1 MKTVL
6 KKIFTLIC
14 VIIALSNKSFC
25 HEEDRIIR
33 LKELNLSEE
42 QTYIPV
48 KSGQNFTIELEGN
61 PTTGYSWFL
70 ATPEKLQELKLLKPT
85 NLNENHSGEYYQM
98 GSQNKHNEDEIRR
111 VGVGGIFHFKFLAGE
126 NSGHEKLSF
135 IYKRP
140 WTDEGQIQKSISVKV
155 VNLKDHKDL

>member
-1 MKTVL
+1 MKPIY
-6 KKIFTLIC
+6 KKILTLIC
-14 VIIALSNKSFC
+14 VIIALSNKSLC

-33 LKELNLSEE
+33 LKELNLSDEE
-42 QTYIPV
+42 TYIPV

-70 ATPEKLQELKLLKPT
+70 ATPEKLQESKLLKPT
-85 NLNENHSGEYYQM
+85 NLKENNAGDYYQM
-98 GSQNKHNEDEIRR
+98 GSQHKNNEQEIRR
-111 VGVGGIFHFKFLAGE
+111 VGVGGIFHFKFLGGE

-135 IYKRP
+135 VYKRP
-140 WTDEGQIQKSISVKV
+140 WTDEGQIQKSINVKV